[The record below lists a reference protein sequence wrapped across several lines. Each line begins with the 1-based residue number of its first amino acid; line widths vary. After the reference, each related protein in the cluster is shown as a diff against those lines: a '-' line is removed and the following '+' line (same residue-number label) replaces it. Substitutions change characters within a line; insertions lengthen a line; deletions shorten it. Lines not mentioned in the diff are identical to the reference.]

1 MKSSGLFGEDIFEGR
16 LRRGLGTLATVLYG
30 SVNGLVACSFD
41 SIELLSLSK
50 LLIKQV
56 VTELEDRILLLP
68 LVYLFLR
75 TILTRIRGRV
85 TVPALGD
92 SFDEDRPL
100 ASAHILDHLV
110 HRLTYS

>member
-50 LLIKQV
+50 ILIKQV

-68 LVYLFLR
+68 LVYLFPSYDTYQDQRSSDR
-75 TILTRIRGRV
+75 TSGR
-85 TVPALGD
+85 
-92 SFDEDRPL
+92 R
-100 ASAHILDHLV
+100 
-110 HRLTYS
+110 